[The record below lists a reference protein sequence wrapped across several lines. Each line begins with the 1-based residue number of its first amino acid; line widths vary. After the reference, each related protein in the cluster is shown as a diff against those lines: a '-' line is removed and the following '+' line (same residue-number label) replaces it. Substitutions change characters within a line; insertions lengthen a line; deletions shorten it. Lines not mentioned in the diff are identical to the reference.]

1 MSAINISKHARE
13 KKKHL
18 EEKDRA
24 LERAWQWKFLPLNKN
39 IGSYRVG
46 MRALFQTMRHF
57 PCFTLYTSRQE
68 NRKRSHLEN
77 LLDPVSDRCCRIRC
91 GNIVAPDPLLGDI
104 SRSREIHTFNHEE
117 NSIWSVSNYRSIL
130 YRDKVHKFRHET
142 I

>member
-1 MSAINISKHARE
+1 MSAINISKHAME
-13 KKKHL
+13 KKTSWRKGPRFG
-18 EEKDRA
+18 KSMAMKISA
-24 LERAWQWKFLPLNKN
+24 LEQKYRFLSCWYACFISNNASLSMFYTLHKQTRKSKTVPLGK
-39 IGSYRVG
+39 S
-46 MRALFQTMRHF
+46 
-57 PCFTLYTSRQE
+57 S
-68 NRKRSHLEN
+68 
-77 LLDPVSDRCCRIRC
+77 PVSDRCCRIRC

>member
-1 MSAINISKHARE
+1 MRKR

-18 EEKDRA
+18 EEKGPRF
-24 LERAWQWKFLPLNKN
+24 RKN
-39 IGSYRVG
+39 IAMKISAPEQKYWFLSCWYACFISNNASLS
-46 MRALFQTMRHF
+46 MFYTLHKQT
-57 PCFTLYTSRQE
+57 
-68 NRKRSHLEN
+68 RKSKTVPLGKSS
-77 LLDPVSDRCCRIRC
+77 PVSDRCCRIRC
-91 GNIVAPDPLLGDI
+91 GNILASDPLLGDI

>member
-24 LERAWQWKFLPLNKN
+24 LERAWQWKFLPLNKK
-39 IGSYRVG
+39 YRFLSCWYACFISNNASLS
-46 MRALFQTMRHF
+46 MFYTLHKQT
-57 PCFTLYTSRQE
+57 
-68 NRKRSHLEN
+68 RKSKTVPLGKSS
-77 LLDPVSDRCCRIRC
+77 PVSDRCCRIRC